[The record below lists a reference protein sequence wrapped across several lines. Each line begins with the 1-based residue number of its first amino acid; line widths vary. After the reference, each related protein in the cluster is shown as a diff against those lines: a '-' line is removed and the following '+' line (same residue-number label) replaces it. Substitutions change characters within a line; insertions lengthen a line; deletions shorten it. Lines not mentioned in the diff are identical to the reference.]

1 MLNKKYL
8 IDITR
13 EVLNHMESEYLRSDF
28 TGWCEA
34 ASSIVNYILS
44 NYTDITE
51 FYIASGTFDG
61 NGHEWVVANGEIIDP
76 TVDQFGDS
84 YSIYS
89 ARLYKELHCEECI
102 GYKPLMFD
110 DWENYINELFCD
122 TDRMDLWIEE

>member
-28 TGWCEA
+28 TGWREA

-61 NGHEWVVANGEIIDP
+61 CACRFCNQLKDNMDYNMFTEKAATIVLKRAEND
-76 TVDQFGDS
+76 TVF
-84 YSIYS
+84 
-89 ARLYKELHCEECI
+89 REELSHI
-102 GYKPLMFD
+102 LKKKKRIQKRIK
-110 DWENYINELFCD
+110 NH
-122 TDRMDLWIEE
+122 